1 MRVRDAPLDMSNLL
15 TGATPVPY
23 RPIEAT
29 AMTDNITSVG
39 GGSRPEAGVSALKGP
54 TGAGAP
60 AETRGKTTI
69 ADGVVAKIAGMAARE
84 VPGIYNL
91 GAGMARA
98 FGAMRERVPG
108 AGGGGGGAVTRG
120 VKVEVGERQAA
131 VDLDVVVE
139 YGVSI
144 VDVAG
149 GVRTNVISAVERM
162 TGLEVVEVNI
172 AVDDVHLP
180 DEEEQTEPDEGRVR

>member
-1 MRVRDAPLDMSNLL
+1 
-15 TGATPVPY
+15 
-23 RPIEAT
+23 
-29 AMTDNITSVG
+29 MTDNITSVG
-39 GGSRPEAGVSALKGP
+39 GGSRPEAGVSALKGR

-108 AGGGGGGAVTRG
+108 TGGGGAVTRG

-149 GVRTNVISAVERM
+149 GVRTNVIGAVERM

>member
-1 MRVRDAPLDMSNLL
+1 MCVRHPPPRMSNLV
-15 TGATPVPY
+15 TGTAPVSDLS
-23 RPIEAT
+23 IGAT
-29 AMTDNITSVG
+29 AMTENTTSVG
-39 GGSRPEAGVSALKGP
+39 GGNRPDASVSALKGR

-84 VPGIYNL
+84 VPGIFSL

-98 FGAMRERVPG
+98 LGAMRERVP
-108 AGGGGGGAVTRG
+108 GGGGAVTRG

-149 GVRTNVISAVERM
+149 DVRTNVIGAVERM

-180 DEEEQTEPDEGRVR
+180 DEEQAEPDEGRVR

>member
-1 MRVRDAPLDMSNLL
+1 MSNLL
-15 TGATPVPY
+15 TGATPVPD

-39 GGSRPEAGVSALKGP
+39 GGSRPEAGVSALKGR

-84 VPGIYNL
+84 VPGIHSL

-108 AGGGGGGAVTRG
+108 AGGSVTRG

-180 DEEEQTEPDEGRVR
+180 DDEEEQTEPDEGRVR

>member
-1 MRVRDAPLDMSNLL
+1 
-15 TGATPVPY
+15 
-23 RPIEAT
+23 
-29 AMTDNITSVG
+29 MTDNSIATGPDSRVG
-39 GGSRPEAGVSALKGP
+39 GSESVLQGR

-69 ADGVVAKIAGMAARE
+69 ADSVVAKIAGIAARE
-84 VPGIYNL
+84 VPGIHKLGGGTVRAL
-91 GAGMARA
+91 GAV
-98 FGAMRERVPG
+98 RERVPG
-108 AGGGGGGAVTRG
+108 TGGGVTQG

-144 VDVAG
+144 VDIAG
-149 GVRTNVISAVERM
+149 DARTNVITAVERM

-180 DEEEQTEPDEGRVR
+180 DGEEESDDQERRVR

>member
-1 MRVRDAPLDMSNLL
+1 VS
-15 TGATPVPY
+15 G

-39 GGSRPEAGVSALKGP
+39 GGSRPEAGVSALKGR

-60 AETRGKTTI
+60 AETRGRTTI
-69 ADGVVAKIAGMAARE
+69 ADSVVAKIAGMAARE
-84 VPGIYNL
+84 VPGIHSL

-98 FGAMRERVPG
+98 FGAMRERVP
-108 AGGGGGGAVTRG
+108 GGGGAVTRG

-149 GVRTNVISAVERM
+149 GVRVNVISAVERM

-180 DEEEQTEPDEGRVR
+180 DDEEQQTEPDEGRVR

>member
-1 MRVRDAPLDMSNLL
+1 MA
-15 TGATPVPY
+15 
-23 RPIEAT
+23 
-29 AMTDNITSVG
+29 DNITSVG
-39 GGSRPEAGVSALKGP
+39 AGSRSDTGVSPLKGR

-84 VPGIYNL
+84 IPGIHSL

-98 FGAMRERVPG
+98 FGAVRERVPG
-108 AGGGGGGAVTRG
+108 GGSGAATRG

-139 YGVSI
+139 YDVSI

-149 GVRTNVISAVERM
+149 EVRTNVISAVERM

-172 AVDDVHLP
+172 VVDDVHLP
-180 DEEEQTEPDEGRVR
+180 DDGDDEADADEGRVR

>member
-1 MRVRDAPLDMSNLL
+1 
-15 TGATPVPY
+15 
-23 RPIEAT
+23 
-29 AMTDNITSVG
+29 MTENISSVG
-39 GGSRPEAGVSALKGP
+39 GGGRPDTGVSALKGR
-54 TGAGAP
+54 TGAGTP
-60 AETRGKTTI
+60 AETRGRTTI

-84 VPGIYNL
+84 VEGVYNL

-98 FGAMRERVPG
+98 LGAMRERVPG
-108 AGGGGGGAVTRG
+108 GGGSITRG

-131 VDLDVVVE
+131 VDLEVVVE

-149 GVRTNVISAVERM
+149 GVRTHVISAVERM

-180 DEEEQTEPDEGRVR
+180 DEDEDTEPDEGRVR

>member
-1 MRVRDAPLDMSNLL
+1 MTDTTTSSS
-15 TGATPVPY
+15 GATG
-23 RPIEAT
+23 RA
-29 AMTDNITSVG
+29 D
-39 GGSRPEAGVSALKGP
+39 AGVSTLKGR

-60 AETRGKTTI
+60 AQTRGQTTV

-84 VPGIYNL
+84 VPGIHNL
-91 GAGMARA
+91 GGGVARA

-108 AGGGGGGAVTRG
+108 GSGGITRG

-131 VDLDVVVE
+131 VDLDIVVE

-144 VDVAG
+144 TDVAG
-149 GVRTNVISAVERM
+149 DVRSNVIGAVERM

-172 AVDDVHLP
+172 AVGDVHLP
-180 DEEEQTEPDEGRVR
+180 DEEEESAPDENRVR

>member
-1 MRVRDAPLDMSNLL
+1 
-15 TGATPVPY
+15 
-23 RPIEAT
+23 
-29 AMTDNITSVG
+29 MTDSTTSIG
-39 GGSRPEAGVSALKGP
+39 GGSRTDTSASALKGS
-54 TGAGAP
+54 TGAGTP

-84 VPGIYNL
+84 VPGIHNL

-108 AGGGGGGAVTRG
+108 GGGGITRG
-120 VKVEVGERQAA
+120 VKVEVGEKQAA

-139 YGVSI
+139 YGASI
-144 VDVAG
+144 VEVAG
-149 GVRTNVISAVERM
+149 DVRINVISAVERM

-180 DEEEQTEPDEGRVR
+180 DEEEESEPDEGRVR

>member
-1 MRVRDAPLDMSNLL
+1 
-15 TGATPVPY
+15 
-23 RPIEAT
+23 
-29 AMTDNITSVG
+29 MTENITSVG
-39 GGSRPEAGVSALKGP
+39 GGSRPDAGVSALKGR

-60 AETRGKTTI
+60 AETRGKTII

-84 VPGIYNL
+84 VPGIHSL

-98 FGAMRERVPG
+98 FGAVRDRVPG
-108 AGGGGGGAVTRG
+108 TGGGAGVTRG

-149 GVRTNVISAVERM
+149 DVRTNVIGAVERM

-180 DEEEQTEPDEGRVR
+180 DEEEEAEPDEGRVR

>member
-1 MRVRDAPLDMSNLL
+1 
-15 TGATPVPY
+15 
-23 RPIEAT
+23 
-29 AMTDNITSVG
+29 MTDNISSVG
-39 GGSRPEAGVSALKGP
+39 GGGGPEASVSALQDR

-69 ADGVVAKIAGMAARE
+69 ADSVVAKIAGMAARE
-84 VPGIYNL
+84 VPGIHKL

-98 FGAMRERVPG
+98 ISAVRERVP
-108 AGGGGGGAVTRG
+108 GGGGAVTQG
-120 VKVEVGERQAA
+120 VRVEVGERQAA

-144 VDVAG
+144 VDVSG
-149 GVRTNVISAVERM
+149 DVRTDVISAVERM

-180 DEEEQTEPDEGRVR
+180 DEEEEAEPDEGRVK

>member
-1 MRVRDAPLDMSNLL
+1 
-15 TGATPVPY
+15 
-23 RPIEAT
+23 
-29 AMTDNITSVG
+29 MTDNSITTGQGARAGGKESVLQG
-39 GGSRPEAGVSALKGP
+39 R

-60 AETRGKTTI
+60 AETRGKTTV

-84 VPGIYNL
+84 VLGIHKL
-91 GAGMARA
+91 GGGMARA
-98 FGAMRERVPG
+98 LGAMRERVPG
-108 AGGGGGGAVTRG
+108 TGGGVTQG

-144 VDVAG
+144 VDIAG
-149 GVRTNVISAVERM
+149 DVRTNVITAVERM

-172 AVDDVHLP
+172 TVDDVHLP
-180 DEEEQTEPDEGRVR
+180 AEEEDSDDDQEGRVR